1 MGPVLP
7 HSCGEAANPRP
18 AIGLGAILAAEMRKW
33 GILFFAMLLVA
44 GCGDSGGAG
53 GGGTA
58 KKRIGLVQFT
68 TTSSLDDTHRGY
80 VKGLEEG
87 GFKEGDNIEIDFQN
101 AQGDVGTVSL
111 MLKNFQDK
119 DLDLVGTIGT
129 PALQAAVRT
138 IKERPVVFAAIVSAV
153 ATGAAETETKGKPGL
168 TGITN
173 PFPIDKGIALLKEVM
188 PGAKK
193 IGTLYDPGEPFA
205 EAQLAAG
212 KAACDSVGAEWVPV
226 SVSQSSEISTGIQAL
241 KARGV
246 DAIMQLPSNTINQGL
261 EGQVKE
267 ALKQQIPIFSV
278 QADQVAKGVI
288 AAVGVDLYEAGR
300 EAGNVAAEVL
310 KGKKPEE
317 IPIRPATKMPMKA
330 SAENAAKF
338 GITIPK
344 SVLDRAGKD

>member
-1 MGPVLP
+1 MASVL
-7 HSCGEAANPRP
+7 
-18 AIGLGAILAAEMRKW
+18 I
-33 GILFFAMLLVA
+33 VA
-44 GCGDSGGAG
+44 GCGDGGGSGAAG
-53 GGGTA
+53 GA
-58 KKRIGLVQFT
+58 KKRIGLVQWT

-87 GFKEGDNIEIDFQN
+87 GFKEGDNIEIDYQN
-101 AQGDVGTVSL
+101 AQGDAGNATL

-119 DLDLVGTIGT
+119 DVALVGTIGT

-153 ATGAAETETKGKPGL
+153 ATGAAETEQKGKPGL

-173 PFPIDKGIALLKEVM
+173 PFPIDKGIALLKECM
-188 PGAKK
+188 PQVKK
-193 IGTLYDPGEPFA
+193 IGTLYDPGEPFSD
-205 EAQLAAG
+205 AQLAAG
-212 KAACDSVGAEWVPV
+212 KAACDSIGAEWIPV
-226 SVSQSSEISTGIQAL
+226 SVSQSSEISTGMQAL

-246 DAIMQLPSNTINQGL
+246 EAVLQLPSNTINQGL

-267 ALKQQIPIFSV
+267 ALKQQLPMFSV

-288 AAVGVDLYEAGR
+288 AAIGVDLYEAGR

-317 IPIRPATKMPMKA
+317 IPIKPATKMPMKA
-330 SAENAAKF
+330 SAENAGKF
-338 GITIPK
+338 GVTLPK
-344 SVLDRAGKD
+344 AVLDRAEKG